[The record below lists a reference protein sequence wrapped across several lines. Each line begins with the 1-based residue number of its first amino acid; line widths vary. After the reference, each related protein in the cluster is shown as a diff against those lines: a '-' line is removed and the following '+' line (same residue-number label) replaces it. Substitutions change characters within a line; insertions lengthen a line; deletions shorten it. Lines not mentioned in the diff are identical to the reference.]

1 MNDLSS
7 GSIEGGR
14 RVTATEQ
21 KSGSDTAP
29 DGRYCSAASSSA
41 LDEVPPAISSEIAGV
56 NGNQFK
62 ASTAKQ
68 VINPPA
74 KELYLPLSL
83 FILGRATE

>member
-1 MNDLSS
+1 M
-7 GSIEGGR
+7 
-14 RVTATEQ
+14 TATEQ

-29 DGRYCSAASSSA
+29 DGRYCSASA
-41 LDEVPPAISSEIAGV
+41 LDEVPPAIGSEIAGV

-74 KELYLPLSL
+74 KELYLPLYFGKSDRRKA
-83 FILGRATE
+83 RAARSEVD